1 MKNLA
6 ILEDLQ
12 IVTAL
17 QLADLD
23 KKFIPMMRFIIIDKK
38 FKYTK
43 FDNCNAVHDVMLFTA
58 LRLLSGYLKGY
69 MRKDWL
75 VVDIEK
81 K

>member
-6 ILEDLQ
+6 ILS

-43 FDNCNAVHDVMLFTA
+43 FDICNAVHDVMLFTD
-58 LRLLSGYLKGY
+58 LRLLLGYLKGC
-69 MRKDWL
+69 MRKD
-75 VVDIEK
+75 
-81 K
+81 

>member
-38 FKYTK
+38 F
-43 FDNCNAVHDVMLFTA
+43 
-58 LRLLSGYLKGY
+58 RYLHQI
-69 MRKDWL
+69 W
-75 VVDIEK
+75 
-81 K
+81 

>member
-6 ILEDLQ
+6 ILDLQ

-23 KKFIPMMRFIIIDKK
+23 KKFIPMMRFIIIDNK

-43 FDNCNAVHDVMLFTA
+43 FE
-58 LRLLSGYLKGY
+58 R
-69 MRKDWL
+69 
-75 VVDIEK
+75 
-81 K
+81 